1 MESDSE
7 KINKQKAEALQA
19 FINGPLSSSISKLSA
34 SIKAIPHNE
43 DFHFFNNFE
52 EFKKPV
58 KDMSE
63 KSKSMLIAIGD
74 LNYPLDKPIPFPDG
88 LDECN
93 DWLTDVTDDIYER
106 FDVSIDEFKSIRN
119 KEEEMGRKIVTSDDG
134 FQLVCR
140 RNKKGGGGF
149 VGNEEESSKKLSSP
163 SLSVKV
169 ASKDKKT
176 TGAKPKV
183 PFHIPTVK
191 RPQDE
196 YNIIVNN
203 INQPFEHVWL
213 SRSEDGCRFIHP
225 LENLSVLDFVDK
237 NIGDTEPEKPLPL
250 ESTPFTL
257 IEDVKQLK
265 ELSKKLRDVN
275 EFAVDLEHNQYR
287 SFQGMTCL
295 IQISTRT
302 EDFIVDTLKLRVH
315 VGPYLREVFKDP
327 SKKKIMHG
335 ADRDI
340 LWLQRDFGIYVC
352 NLFDTGQAS
361 RVLELE
367 RNSLEFLLNHFCG
380 VAANKEYQNA
390 EWRLRPLPDE
400 MVRYAREDTHYL
412 LHIFDIMK
420 GMLLSAS
427 TSSENGE
434 DLLLEVYNR
443 SCAICM
449 QLYEKELLTDTSYL
463 YIYGLQDA
471 DLNSQQLAIV
481 AGLCEWRDAV
491 ARMEDESTGFILP
504 NKALIEIARQKPD
517 SASKLRRLV
526 KSKHPYIEHNLGTV
540 VAIIKNALQ
549 NAPAFEIAAEQLK
562 EQVKERA
569 LTASKQHTEVVP
581 DEFEASPT
589 SEDRTEMEESP
600 PAHPEMINTDVSNS
614 VNSSVLRDKQVAAE
628 LNNGNNTLHG
638 VSVEQ
643 SSRGIGDGKKEEN
656 TGTGSCLFPTKAV
669 PEVTVQVLKKP
680 NRAFGALFGNSGS
693 KRKLDPNSKDKAQMK
708 VEQIKSSVTLPFHS
722 FMGNDQSK
730 PLVEVRTKSSD
741 FSLPDEQ
748 IPPGDEVAK
757 VDDIIPLESDQ
768 GINGD
773 GAESESDKDEQPMSL
788 SELSSNFKKCFQP
801 KQELRRNKV
810 EKSQESEE
818 VSLNFEPFNYEAA
831 REHQKFGKDQEEK
844 QEAEEGDEQGPKSP
858 KESKGRRKKP
868 VFTRLPTEE
877 EAKAFQQQARRR
889 QAFPQSGNRSSTFRS

>member
-19 FINGPLSSSISKLSA
+19 LINGPLSSSISKLSA
-34 SIKAIPHNE
+34 STKAIPHNE

-106 FDVSIDEFKSIRN
+106 FDVSIDEFKSLRN
-119 KEEEMGRKIVTSDDG
+119 KEEEMGRKIISSDDG

-140 RNKKGGGGF
+140 RNKKGGGGGF
-149 VGNEEESSKKLSSP
+149 IGNEEESSKNLSSP

-213 SRSEDGCRFIHP
+213 TRSEDGCTFIHP

-327 SKKKIMHG
+327 SKKKVMHG

-562 EQVKERA
+562 ERA

-589 SEDRTEMEESP
+589 SEDRTEMMESP

-628 LNNGNNTLHG
+628 LSNGNNTLHG

-643 SSRGIGDGKKEEN
+643 SSCGIGDERKKEN

-730 PLVEVRTKSSD
+730 PLVEVSTKSSD

-748 IPPGDEVAK
+748 IPLGNEVAK
-757 VDDIIPLESDQ
+757 VDDIIPLESGQ

-810 EKSQESEE
+810 EKSLESEE

-831 REHQKFGKDQEEK
+831 RKHLKFGKDQEEK

>member
-380 VAANKEYQNA
+380 VAANKE
-390 EWRLRPLPDE
+390 
-400 MVRYAREDTHYL
+400 
-412 LHIFDIMK
+412 
-420 GMLLSAS
+420 
-427 TSSENGE
+427 
-434 DLLLEVYNR
+434 
-443 SCAICM
+443 
-449 QLYEKELLTDTSYL
+449 
-463 YIYGLQDA
+463 
-471 DLNSQQLAIV
+471 
-481 AGLCEWRDAV
+481 
-491 ARMEDESTGFILP
+491 
-504 NKALIEIARQKPD
+504 
-517 SASKLRRLV
+517 
-526 KSKHPYIEHNLGTV
+526 
-540 VAIIKNALQ
+540 
-549 NAPAFEIAAEQLK
+549 
-562 EQVKERA
+562 
-569 LTASKQHTEVVP
+569 
-581 DEFEASPT
+581 
-589 SEDRTEMEESP
+589 
-600 PAHPEMINTDVSNS
+600 
-614 VNSSVLRDKQVAAE
+614 
-628 LNNGNNTLHG
+628 
-638 VSVEQ
+638 
-643 SSRGIGDGKKEEN
+643 
-656 TGTGSCLFPTKAV
+656 
-669 PEVTVQVLKKP
+669 
-680 NRAFGALFGNSGS
+680 
-693 KRKLDPNSKDKAQMK
+693 
-708 VEQIKSSVTLPFHS
+708 
-722 FMGNDQSK
+722 
-730 PLVEVRTKSSD
+730 
-741 FSLPDEQ
+741 
-748 IPPGDEVAK
+748 
-757 VDDIIPLESDQ
+757 
-768 GINGD
+768 
-773 GAESESDKDEQPMSL
+773 
-788 SELSSNFKKCFQP
+788 
-801 KQELRRNKV
+801 
-810 EKSQESEE
+810 
-818 VSLNFEPFNYEAA
+818 
-831 REHQKFGKDQEEK
+831 
-844 QEAEEGDEQGPKSP
+844 
-858 KESKGRRKKP
+858 
-868 VFTRLPTEE
+868 
-877 EAKAFQQQARRR
+877 
-889 QAFPQSGNRSSTFRS
+889 